1 MRKPLLIL
9 IALLSALMITAQTKP
24 SMNYDSSWKKA
35 ADFEQ
40 KSLPKSAYE
49 EVNKI
54 LLQAIAD
61 KNSPQVI
68 KALIHQ
74 GKYDLAID
82 AENDTLI
89 FRNLNDMLAKSKDVV
104 EKSVLHSMLGELYL
118 QYYQKD
124 QWEVNQRT
132 KLGDVVPAD
141 MKEWT
146 KNIFYSK
153 VVEHLNA
160 SLQAQA
166 SLEKAQVQSY
176 AAVVELGK
184 DSRRFF
190 PSMYDFLARRAL
202 DVFKQIDADEDVSR
216 VLARKN
222 ITQQSLFAP
231 ADEFVKLPFDPQPS
245 EYGLWVLE
253 TYKTYLKSLVARKMD
268 KSVVLVELDKLDY
281 LNRFLSAYEK
291 NALPSLEKM
300 LQEWKGNEFSVEI
313 VDKITDFQMR
323 PVADT
328 PENASDSPA
337 QLERTK
343 NLYNLLKTY
352 IDTYPNY
359 ERIGLLQ
366 NKLNAIT
373 QPAFSATGN
382 SSFPLK
388 GEKKLHFTYKNVSRV
403 TVSIYKSDAKN
414 AYLSGNNIQKSAL
427 RNPIKQFTKN
437 LTQGESYQEMKDSI
451 ALDIN
456 DYGAYFVTFETD
468 KPTERDNNSA
478 YAFSVTD
485 LTVFSRALQNES
497 YDFVVVNRTSGEPQ
511 QDAQISVYEV
521 VGNWRNRALNL
532 VGTYKTNGLGMLTF
546 TKPANKNQA
555 TYVFH
560 AAAGND
566 ASAPMESLPYTYNYS
581 RQRNANPTQ
590 EQLAIF
596 TDRGL
601 YRPGQTVYFKALAM
615 TLQNENPQPVSNENY
630 TVDLYDANY
639 QKIAT
644 RELKSNEFGSIS
656 GEFALPQGALTGN
669 FSIRVNNQSVN
680 FRVEE
685 YKRPTFE
692 ITFDKIEKT
701 YKFGEEI
708 TLKGKAETYSGIKLQ
723 NAVVNYTVNR
733 QRAWWWGRWGSAPAQ
748 FAEGSATTDE
758 NGQFSIA
765 FTPEKGDDESG
776 VSARFYPSA
785 YSFVVETTITDLNGE
800 TQTATYTVTV
810 GDVSMMLEVVASE
823 QIEKS
828 ASEIIRISA
837 KNLDGNDIFAT
848 GTYRVFAV
856 QENDSI
862 AKEMLSGTFETG
874 EQKELTANLKSLPSE
889 KYRVK
894 LLSKDDQ
901 GNPVETEKDIILFS
915 YSDKRPPIKTNNWFV
930 MKSATFSKNK
940 NAEVILGVSDEN
952 VRVLYELWRGQTLL
966 ERKWLTMSNEN
977 KTFSFP
983 YKTEYKDGLS
993 LFLTY
998 VKDEKFYESSVNFT
1012 FEQEDKTLSVKLDVF
1027 RDKIRPGADE
1037 EWRVTVK
1044 DAAGKPS
1051 LAEVLAS
1058 MYDLS
1063 LDQIFES
1070 PRWQVN
1076 VPRFWDYSYVFP
1088 YRIDNSYR
1096 VTHANLSFP
1105 YSAKDVKSFVFDQ
1118 FKWFDFSF
1126 YNYGT
1131 LDEIVV
1137 VSHEAFSTR
1146 SAKNILYSSP
1156 QISKEASNEIFEVV
1170 EEQPVFAGIEL
1181 NDKQEKANIAP
1192 QIRRNFNETA
1202 FFFPQLRTNEK
1213 GETQIAFRVPDSNTR
1228 WRFRVLAHDKNLNV
1242 EQAEAIAVSQKELM
1256 VTPNMPR
1263 FLRQGDKASIS
1274 TKISNLSDGAIDGT
1288 VRIEFFDMVTE
1299 KTIENISVENPSK
1312 PFLLAKDAS
1321 SDAAW
1326 TFDVPSDIELI
1337 GVRVIAQSASF
1348 SDGEQHALAV
1358 LPNRMLVT
1366 ESMRMDVN
1374 GTQAKS
1380 FTMNRLTENAS
1391 PTAQNYRL
1399 TLEFASN
1406 PAWYAVQALPV
1417 LNAPDNENAVSWFA
1431 AYYANTLG
1439 AHIGKAYPKVSAMII
1454 MWKLKGGT
1462 SETLFSNLEKNQ
1474 ELKNVLLE
1482 ETPWVLEAKNEA
1494 EQKQKL
1500 ALLFDLNR
1508 SENLTRQAI
1517 DKLKELQTSQGGWSW
1532 FKGFYP
1538 SVSITQYLLY
1548 GFNQLK
1554 ELQATTF
1561 GDDVR
1566 AMQSAAVSYVDAEAF
1581 RRFESLKKYNN
1592 NWRGINAISSTDL
1605 EYLYVRSAYTQYP
1618 QDAKIKEMT
1627 AFYTSVIEKNWTQFP
1642 LYERSLIAVLMQRGG
1657 KTAVVQDILKSYR
1670 EHATVSDE
1678 MGMFW
1683 ANNRAHVFMSQSAV
1697 SVHTFIMDAFRVGG
1711 AKADEM
1717 DNMKRWLLKQ
1727 KQTQLWESTHATLDA
1742 VYALLSTGS
1751 DWFSTQGATT
1761 ITLGNQ
1767 TVEPAK
1773 TELGTGYFKESWSRG
1788 EIRPEMGNVKV
1799 AHNGNAPA
1807 WGALYLQYFEA
1818 LDNITKTD
1826 ASLDVEK
1833 LLFVEQTDASGKKL
1847 VRITETNPL
1856 KVGDKVVVRLT
1867 VRADRDL
1874 EFVHLKNMR
1883 AACFEPAEQLSGLRW
1898 QNGAPYYQTS
1908 KDASTNFYFD
1918 VLPRGTYVFEYAVF
1932 VNRTGSYS
1940 NGITTIQCLYAPEF
1954 TSHTGGIRINVK

>member
-1 MRKPLLIL
+1 MRKSLLIL
-9 IALLSALMITAQTKP
+9 IALLSALAITAQTKP
-24 SMNYDSSWKKA
+24 SMNYDSSWKKV
-35 ADFEQ
+35 ADFEEQ
-40 KSLPKSAYE
+40 SLPKSASE

-54 LLQAIAD
+54 LLLAIAD

-89 FRNLNDMLAKSKDVV
+89 FCNLNDMVAKSTDVV

-124 QWEVNQRT
+124 SWQINQRT
-132 KLGDVVPAD
+132 ELGDFVPAD

-146 KNIFYSK
+146 KHIFFDK

-160 SLQAQA
+160 SMQAQA
-166 SLEKAQVQSY
+166 PLEKAEVTTY

-190 PSMYDFLARRAL
+190 PSMYDFFARRAIAFFNKL
-202 DVFKQIDADEDVSR
+202 DADEDISR
-216 VLARKN
+216 TLVRKN

-231 ADEFVKLPFDPQPS
+231 ADEFLKHPFNPQYS
-245 EYGLWVLE
+245 EYGLWGLE
-253 TYKTYLKSLVARKMD
+253 TYKTYLKSLLERKMD

-281 LNRFLSAYEK
+281 LQRLHSAYQK

-300 LQEWKGNEFSVEI
+300 LKEWDGKEFSVEI

-323 PVADT
+323 SVAYT

-359 ERIGLLQ
+359 ERIGLLK

-382 SSFPLK
+382 SAFPLK
-388 GEKKLHFTYKNVSRV
+388 GEKKLHITYKNVSRV
-403 TVSIYKSDAKN
+403 TVSIYKSDAKT
-414 AYLSGNNIQKSAL
+414 AYLSRNNVQKNTL

-437 LTQGESYQEMKDSI
+437 LTQGASFQEMKDSI

-456 DYGAYFVTFETD
+456 EYGSYFVTFETD
-468 KPTERDNNSA
+468 KPHTGESPQT

-485 LTVFSRALQNES
+485 LTVFSRDLQNET
-497 YDFVVVNRTSGEPQ
+497 YEFVVVNRTSGEPQ
-511 QDAQISVYEV
+511 QNAQIAVYEV
-521 VGNWRNRALNL
+521 LGSWRNSTLNL
-532 VGTYKTNGLGMLTF
+532 IGTYKTNALGMVSFKMPT
-546 TKPANKNQA
+546 NKLNA
-555 TYVFH
+555 RCIFH
-560 AAAGND
+560 ASAGKDN
-566 ASAPMESLPYTYNYS
+566 AAPMESLPYSFNYS
-581 RQRNANPTQ
+581 HQQNANPAV

-601 YRPGQTVYFKALAM
+601 YRPGQTVYFKGIFTNISNNNSSLASDRSIDFNLYGANGEQINSQ
-615 TLQNENPQPVSNENY
+615 TLK
-630 TVDLYDANY
+630 T
-639 QKIAT
+639 
-644 RELKSNEFGSIS
+644 NEFGSVS
-656 GEFALPQGALTGN
+656 GEFTLPQSALTGS
-669 FSIRVNNQSVN
+669 FLLTTKWGDLSFQ
-680 FRVEE
+680 VEE

-692 ITFDKIEKT
+692 IMFDKIEKT

-723 NAVVNYTVNR
+723 NARINYTVNR
-733 QRAWWWGRWGSAPAQ
+733 QRAWWWGRWGSQPAQ

-785 YSFVVETTITDLNGE
+785 YSFVVETTITDVNGE
-800 TQTATYTVTV
+800 TQTANYSVTV

-828 ASEIIRISA
+828 SSEIIRISA
-837 KNLDGNDIFAT
+837 KNLDGNDISTKGA
-848 GTYRVFAV
+848 YQVFAV

-862 AKEMLSGTFETG
+862 GQKMLSGEFETG
-874 EQKELTANLKSLPSE
+874 EQKELTTKLKSLPST

-894 LLSKDDQ
+894 LLSDDDQ

-915 YSDKRPPIKTNNWFV
+915 YSDKRPPIKTNNWIFL
-930 MKSATFSKNK
+930 KSATFSKNK
-940 NAEVILGVSDEN
+940 NAELILGVSDEN
-952 VRVLYELWRGQTLL
+952 VRVLYELWHGKTLL

-983 YKTEYKDGLS
+983 YKAEYKDGLTF
-993 LFLTY
+993 FLTHIKNEKLY
-998 VKDEKFYESSVNFT
+998 ETSALFTLEKKDEALN
-1012 FEQEDKTLSVKLDVF
+1012 VKLDVF

-1044 DAAGKPS
+1044 DAAGNPA

-1058 MYDLS
+1058 MYDMS
-1063 LDQIFES
+1063 LDQIYAS
-1070 PRWQVN
+1070 PRWQLN
-1076 VPRFWDYSYVFP
+1076 VPRYFDYATASRYQF
-1088 YRIDNSYR
+1088 YDLLRMSNAYLSFANSY
-1096 VTHANLSFP
+1096 
-1105 YSAKDVKSFVFDQ
+1105 KDVRG
-1118 FKWFDFSF
+1118 FDFDRFNWVDFSLS
-1126 YNYGT
+1126 NYFGGRMMMRNAKAGAT
-1131 LDEIVV
+1131 ETYAVMDNAAPALQESVLAEEEVEITGRD
-1137 VSHEAFSTR
+1137 F
-1146 SAKNILYSSP
+1146 NPLP
-1156 QISKEASNEIFEVV
+1156 PPP
-1170 EEQPVFAGIEL
+1170 PVL
-1181 NDKQEKANIAP
+1181 NSES

-1213 GETQIAFRVPDSNTR
+1213 GETQIAFRVPDSNTK
-1228 WRFRVLAHDKNLNV
+1228 WRFRVLAHDKNLNLG
-1242 EQAEAIAVSQKELM
+1242 QAEAIAVSQKELM

-1263 FLRQGDKASIS
+1263 FLRQGDRASIS

-1288 VRIEFFDMVTE
+1288 VRIEFFDILTD
-1299 KTIENISVENPSK
+1299 KTMAHISVENPSK
-1312 PFLLAKDAS
+1312 PFSLAKDAS

-1326 TFDVPSDIELI
+1326 TFDVPSNIELI

-1374 GTQAKS
+1374 GTQTKS

-1399 TLEFASN
+1399 TLEFTSN

-1417 LNAPDNENAVSWFA
+1417 LSAPDNENAVSWFA

-1439 AHIGKAYPKVSAMII
+1439 MHIGKNYPKVAAMIDA
-1454 MWKLKGGT
+1454 WKKQGGT
-1462 SETLFSNLEKNQ
+1462 SETLLSNLDKNQ

-1508 SENLTRQAI
+1508 SENLTNTAI
-1517 DKLKELQTSQGGWSW
+1517 QKLKELQTSQGGWSW

-1538 SVSITQYLLY
+1538 SVSITQYVLY

-1554 ELQATTF
+1554 ELQAATF

-1566 AMQSAAVSYVDAEAF
+1566 AMQSAAVSYIDAEAI
-1581 RRFESLKKYNN
+1581 RRFDALKKYNK
-1592 NWRGINAISSTDL
+1592 NWRAIKTISSTNL
-1605 EYLYVRSAYTQYP
+1605 EYLYVRASYNDLPLSA
-1618 QDAKIKEMT
+1618 AAKEMT
-1627 AFYTSVIEKNWTQFP
+1627 AFYTSVIEKNWTQFS
-1642 LYERSLIAVLMQRGG
+1642 LYERSLIAVLMQRNG
-1657 KTAVVQDILKSYR
+1657 KTAIVQNILKSYR

-1697 SVHTFIMDAFRVGG
+1697 SAHTFIMDAFRVGG
-1711 AKADEM
+1711 AKADET

-1799 AHNGNAPA
+1799 VHNGNAPA

-1818 LDNITKTD
+1818 LDQITKTD

-1833 LLFVEQTDASGKKL
+1833 LLFVEKTDASGKKL

-1874 EFVHLKNMR
+1874 EFVHLKDMR
-1883 AACFEPAEQLSGLRW
+1883 AACFEPSEQISGLRW

-1932 VNRTGSYS
+1932 ANRSGSYS

-1954 TSHTGGIRINVK
+1954 TSHTGGIRVVVAP